1 MRPTIHRSARFTR
14 LALLCAGLA
23 ACAPLQA
30 PVGAEPGSLAV
41 WRDLAASQPA
51 DARPDTAYR
60 FADLGSA
67 HLRNGDYDAARVALE
82 RACLLDPLVAHSW
95 ELLGEALAALGQEAR
110 ARQMLRQAA
119 SLRQYDL
126 RADFAA
132 TGGQTGVAALGQA
145 MAALQPT
152 PKPGWA
158 QAQIHV
164 GADGM
169 MELRRIPASPPVVQ
183 SALPSALQ
191 SASQSAS
198 QSALQPLSLPSAVAR
213 LEISN
218 GNGVTGMARALARQ
232 IDAPS
237 LRVTR
242 LSNQPGFAVRHTRI
256 EYDAAHVDAAR
267 RLAQRVGSVHLQE
280 VDHPT
285 PANLRLVL
293 GRDLAHYGTALR
305 LDAGGTA
312 LVSLR

>member
-1 MRPTIHRSARFTR
+1 MRPTIHRSTRFTR

-23 ACAPLQA
+23 ACAPLQT
-30 PVGAEPGSLAV
+30 PGSHV
-41 WRDLAASQPA
+41 TSQDLNAALQA
-51 DARPDTAYR
+51 DAGPDAAQR
-60 FADLGSA
+60 FVNLGNAS
-67 HLRNGDYDAARVALE
+67 LRSGDYDAARVALE

-145 MAALQPT
+145 MAAWQPT
-152 PKPGWA
+152 PQPGWA

-169 MELRRIPASPPVVQ
+169 MELRRIPASAPVVQ

-191 SASQSAS
+191 PAS
-198 QSALQPLSLPSAVAR
+198 QSALQPLSLPPAMAR

-280 VDHPT
+280 VDRRA

-293 GRDLAHYGTALR
+293 GRDLAPRGAMLR
-305 LDAGGTA
+305 LDAKKAESLA
-312 LVSLR
+312 LR

>member
-1 MRPTIHRSARFTR
+1 MRLTIYRSARFTR

-23 ACAPLQA
+23 ACAPLQT
-30 PVGAEPGSLAV
+30 PGSHATSH
-41 WRDLAASQPA
+41 DLNAALQA
-51 DARPDTAYR
+51 DAGPDAAQR
-60 FADLGSA
+60 FVTLGSA
-67 HLRNGDYDAARVALE
+67 SLRSGDYDAARVALE

-95 ELLGEALAALGQEAR
+95 ELLGEALAALGQDAR

-152 PKPGWA
+152 PQPGWA

-164 GADGM
+164 GVDGM
-169 MELRRIPASPPVVQ
+169 MELRRIPASAPVVQ
-183 SALPSALQ
+183 PPVPSAV
-191 SASQSAS
+191 
-198 QSALQPLSLPSAVAR
+198 QPLSLPPAVAR

-280 VDHPT
+280 VDHPA

-293 GRDLAHYGTALR
+293 GRDLAPRGAMLR
-305 LDAGGTA
+305 LDAKKAESLA
-312 LVSLR
+312 LR

>member
-1 MRPTIHRSARFTR
+1 MRLTIHRSARFTR

-23 ACAPLQA
+23 ACAPLQT
-30 PVGAEPGSLAV
+30 PGSH
-41 WRDLAASQPA
+41 AASHDLNAALQA
-51 DARPDTAYR
+51 DAGPDAAHR
-60 FADLGSA
+60 FFTLGSA
-67 HLRNGDYDAARVALE
+67 SLRSGDYDAARVALE

-95 ELLGEALAALGQEAR
+95 ELLGEALAALGQDAR

-132 TGGQTGVAALGQA
+132 TGGQTGIAALGQA

-152 PKPGWA
+152 PQPGWA

-164 GADGM
+164 SADGM
-169 MELRRIPASPPVVQ
+169 MELRRLPASAPVVQ
-183 SALPSALQ
+183 SALPSV
-191 SASQSAS
+191 
-198 QSALQPLSLPSAVAR
+198 LQPLSLPPAVAR

-232 IDAPS
+232 IDAPG

-280 VDHPT
+280 VDRRA

-293 GRDLAHYGTALR
+293 GRDLAQRGAMLR
-305 LDAGGTA
+305 LDAKKAESLA
-312 LVSLR
+312 LR

>member
-1 MRPTIHRSARFTR
+1 MRPTIHHSARFTR

-23 ACAPLQA
+23 ACAPLQT
-30 PVGAEPGSLAV
+30 PGSHATSH
-41 WRDLAASQPA
+41 DLNAALQA
-51 DARPDTAYR
+51 DAGPDAAQR
-60 FADLGSA
+60 FVTLGSA
-67 HLRNGDYDAARVALE
+67 SLSSGDYDAARVALE

-95 ELLGEALAALGQEAR
+95 ELLGEALAALGQDAR

-152 PKPGWA
+152 PQPGWA

-164 GADGM
+164 GVDGM
-169 MELRRIPASPPVVQ
+169 MELRRIPASAP
-183 SALPSALQ
+183 AL
-191 SASQSAS
+191 
-198 QSALQPLSLPSAVAR
+198 QSALQPLSLPSAMAR

-232 IDAPS
+232 IDAPG

-256 EYDAAHVDAAR
+256 EYDSAHVDAAR

-280 VDHPT
+280 VERRA

-293 GRDLAHYGTALR
+293 GRDLAQRGAMLR
-305 LDAGGTA
+305 LDAKKAESLA
-312 LVSLR
+312 LR

>member
-1 MRPTIHRSARFTR
+1 MRLTIHRNTRFTR

-23 ACAPLQA
+23 ACAPLQV

-41 WRDLAASQPA
+41 WRDLAASPPA
-51 DARPDTAYR
+51 DAGPDTAYR

-67 HLRNGDYDAARVALE
+67 YLRSGDYDAARVALE

-95 ELLGEALAALGQEAR
+95 ELLGEALAALGQDAR

-119 SLRQYDL
+119 SLRQHDL
-126 RADFAA
+126 RADFAT
-132 TGGQTGVAALGQA
+132 TGGQTAVAALGQA
-145 MAALQPT
+145 MET
-152 PKPGWA
+152 PQPGWA

-164 GADGM
+164 GVDGM
-169 MELRRIPASPPVVQ
+169 MELRRIPASAPVV
-183 SALPSALQ
+183 
-191 SASQSAS
+191 
-198 QSALQPLSLPSAVAR
+198 QSALQPLSLPPAVTR

-218 GNGVTGMARALARQ
+218 GNGVTGMARALARR

-267 RLAQRVGSVHLQE
+267 RLAQRVGSVYLQE
-280 VDHPT
+280 VERRA

-293 GRDLAHYGTALR
+293 GRDLAHRGAMLHLNADGTESLALR
-305 LDAGGTA
+305 
-312 LVSLR
+312 

>member
-1 MRPTIHRSARFTR
+1 MRPTIHRSTRFTR

-23 ACAPLQA
+23 ACAPLQT
-30 PVGAEPGSLAV
+30 PGSHATSY
-41 WRDLAASQPA
+41 DLNAALQA
-51 DARPDTAYR
+51 DAGPDAAQR
-60 FADLGSA
+60 FVNLGNASL
-67 HLRNGDYDAARVALE
+67 HSGDYDAARVALE

-95 ELLGEALAALGQEAR
+95 ELLGEALAALGQDAR

-152 PKPGWA
+152 PQPGWA

-164 GADGM
+164 GVDGM

-191 SASQSAS
+191 
-198 QSALQPLSLPSAVAR
+198 PLSLPPAVAR

-218 GNGVTGMARALARQ
+218 GNGVTGMACALARQ
-232 IDAPS
+232 IDAPG

-280 VDHPT
+280 VDHRA

-293 GRDLAHYGTALR
+293 GRDLAPRGAMLR
-305 LDAGGTA
+305 LDAKKAESLA
-312 LVSLR
+312 LR

>member
-1 MRPTIHRSARFTR
+1 MRPTIHRSTRFTR

-23 ACAPLQA
+23 ACAPLQT
-30 PVGAEPGSLAV
+30 PGSHATSH
-41 WRDLAASQPA
+41 DLNAALQA
-51 DARPDTAYR
+51 DAGPDAAQR
-60 FADLGSA
+60 FVTLGSA
-67 HLRNGDYDAARVALE
+67 SLRSGDYDAARVALE

-152 PKPGWA
+152 PQPGWA

-191 SASQSAS
+191 SASQSAV
-198 QSALQPLSLPSAVAR
+198 QPLSLPPAMAR

-218 GNGVTGMARALARQ
+218 GNGVTGMARTLARQ

-280 VDHPT
+280 VDRRA

-293 GRDLAHYGTALR
+293 GRDLAPRGAMLR
-305 LDAGGTA
+305 LDAKKAESLA
-312 LVSLR
+312 LR

>member
-1 MRPTIHRSARFTR
+1 MRPTIHRSTRFTR

-23 ACAPLQA
+23 ACAPLQT
-30 PVGAEPGSLAV
+30 PGSHV
-41 WRDLAASQPA
+41 TSQDLNAALQA
-51 DARPDTAYR
+51 DAGPDAAQR
-60 FADLGSA
+60 FVNLGNAS
-67 HLRNGDYDAARVALE
+67 LRSGDYDAARVALE

-145 MAALQPT
+145 MAAWQPT
-152 PKPGWA
+152 PQPGWA

-169 MELRRIPASPPVVQ
+169 MELRRIPASAPVVQ

-191 SASQSAS
+191 PAS
-198 QSALQPLSLPSAVAR
+198 QSALQPLSLPPAMAR

-280 VDHPT
+280 VDHPA

-293 GRDLAHYGTALR
+293 GRDLAPRGAMLR
-305 LDAGGTA
+305 LDAKKAESLA
-312 LVSLR
+312 LR

>member
-1 MRPTIHRSARFTR
+1 MRLTIHRSTRFTR

-51 DARPDTAYR
+51 DAGPDTAYR
-60 FADLGSA
+60 FTDLGSA
-67 HLRNGDYDAARVALE
+67 YLRSGDYDAARVALE

-95 ELLGEALAALGQEAR
+95 ELLGEALAALGQDAR

-132 TGGQTGVAALGQA
+132 TGGQTDVAALGQA
-145 MAALQPT
+145 MET
-152 PKPGWA
+152 PQPGWA

-164 GADGM
+164 GVDGM
-169 MELRRIPASPPVVQ
+169 MELRRIPASAPVV
-183 SALPSALQ
+183 P
-191 SASQSAS
+191 SAS
-198 QSALQPLSLPSAVAR
+198 QSALQPLSLPPAVAR

-218 GNGVTGMARALARQ
+218 GNGVTGMARALARR
-232 IDAPS
+232 IDAPG

-280 VDHPT
+280 VDHPA

-293 GRDLAHYGTALR
+293 GRDLAHRGAMLHLNADGAESLALR
-305 LDAGGTA
+305 
-312 LVSLR
+312 

>member
-23 ACAPLQA
+23 ACAPLQT
-30 PVGAEPGSLAV
+30 PGSHATSH
-41 WRDLAASQPA
+41 DLNAALQA
-51 DARPDTAYR
+51 DAGPDAAQR
-60 FADLGSA
+60 FVTLGSA
-67 HLRNGDYDAARVALE
+67 SLRSGDYDAARVALE

-95 ELLGEALAALGQEAR
+95 ELLGEALAALGQDAR
-110 ARQMLRQAA
+110 AQQMLRQAA

-152 PKPGWA
+152 PQPGWA

-169 MELRRIPASPPVVQ
+169 MELRRIPASAPVVQPSLQ

-191 SASQSAS
+191 
-198 QSALQPLSLPSAVAR
+198 PLSLPPAVAR

-232 IDAPS
+232 IDAPG

-242 LSNQPGFAVRHTRI
+242 LSNQPGFTVRHTRI

-280 VDHPT
+280 VNHRA

-293 GRDLAHYGTALR
+293 GRDLAQRGAMLR
-305 LDAGGTA
+305 LDAKKAESLA
-312 LVSLR
+312 LR

>member
-14 LALLCAGLA
+14 LALLCAGLV
-23 ACAPLQA
+23 ACAPLQT
-30 PVGAEPGSLAV
+30 PGSHATSH
-41 WRDLAASQPA
+41 DLNAALQA
-51 DARPDTAYR
+51 DAGPDAAQRFVNLGNAY
-60 FADLGSA
+60 
-67 HLRNGDYDAARVALE
+67 LRSSDYDAARVALE

-95 ELLGEALAALGQEAR
+95 ELLGEALAALGQDAR

-152 PKPGWA
+152 PQPDWA

-183 SALPSALQ
+183 SALPSAV
-191 SASQSAS
+191 
-198 QSALQPLSLPSAVAR
+198 QPPLLRPAVAR

-232 IDAPS
+232 IDAPG

-280 VDHPT
+280 VDHRA

-293 GRDLAHYGTALR
+293 GRDLAQRGALLR
-305 LDAGGTA
+305 LDAKKAESLA
-312 LVSLR
+312 LR

>member
-1 MRPTIHRSARFTR
+1 MRLTIHRSTRFTR

-41 WRDLAASQPA
+41 WRDLAASPPA
-51 DARPDTAYR
+51 DAGPDTAYR

-67 HLRNGDYDAARVALE
+67 YLRNGDYDAARVALE

-95 ELLGEALAALGQEAR
+95 ELLGEALAALGQDAR

-119 SLRQYDL
+119 SLRQHDL

-132 TGGQTGVAALGQA
+132 TGGQTAVAALGQA
-145 MAALQPT
+145 MET
-152 PKPGWA
+152 PQPGWA

-164 GADGM
+164 GVDGM
-169 MELRRIPASPPVVQ
+169 MELRRIPASAPVVQ
-183 SALPSALQ
+183 SAL
-191 SASQSAS
+191 
-198 QSALQPLSLPSAVAR
+198 QSALQPLSLPPAVAR

-218 GNGVTGMARALARQ
+218 GNGVTGMARALARR
-232 IDAPS
+232 IDAPG

-280 VDHPT
+280 VDHPA

-293 GRDLAHYGTALR
+293 GRDLAHRGAMLHLNADGAESLALR
-305 LDAGGTA
+305 
-312 LVSLR
+312 

>member
-1 MRPTIHRSARFTR
+1 MRLTIHRSTRFTR

-41 WRDLAASQPA
+41 WRDLAASPPA
-51 DARPDTAYR
+51 DAGPDTAYR

-95 ELLGEALAALGQEAR
+95 DLLGEALAALGQDAR

-119 SLRQYDL
+119 SLRQHDL

-145 MAALQPT
+145 MTALQPT
-152 PKPGWA
+152 PQPGWA

-164 GADGM
+164 GVDGM
-169 MELRRIPASPPVVQ
+169 MELRRIPASAPVV
-183 SALPSALQ
+183 P
-191 SASQSAS
+191 SAS
-198 QSALQPLSLPSAVAR
+198 QSALQPHSLPPAVAR

-218 GNGVTGMARALARQ
+218 GNGVTGMARALARR
-232 IDAPS
+232 IDAPG

-242 LSNQPGFAVRHTRI
+242 LSNQPGFAVRRTRI

-280 VDHPT
+280 VDHPA

-293 GRDLAHYGTALR
+293 GRDLAHRGAMLHLNADGAESLALR
-305 LDAGGTA
+305 
-312 LVSLR
+312 

>member
-1 MRPTIHRSARFTR
+1 MRLTIHRSARFTR

-30 PVGAEPGSLAV
+30 PTGAEPGALAV
-41 WRDLAASQPA
+41 RRDLSALLQA
-51 DARPDTAYR
+51 DAGPDTAPDTAQR
-60 FADLGSA
+60 FVALGSA
-67 HLRNGDYDAARVALE
+67 YLRSGDYDAARMALE

-95 ELLGEALAALGQEAR
+95 ELLGEALAALGQDAR

-145 MAALQPT
+145 MET
-152 PKPGWA
+152 PQPGWA

-164 GADGM
+164 GVDGM
-169 MELRRIPASPPVVQ
+169 MELRRIPASAPAV
-183 SALPSALQ
+183 
-191 SASQSAS
+191 
-198 QSALQPLSLPSAVAR
+198 QPLSPPPAVAR

-232 IDAPS
+232 IDAPG

-267 RLAQRVGSVHLQE
+267 RLAQRVGSVQLQE
-280 VDHPT
+280 VGHRAPS
-285 PANLRLVL
+285 NLRLVL
-293 GRDLAHYGTALR
+293 GRDLAQRGAMLR
-305 LDAGGTA
+305 LDAKKAESLA
-312 LVSLR
+312 LR

>member
-1 MRPTIHRSARFTR
+1 MRLTIHRNTRFTR

-30 PVGAEPGSLAV
+30 PVGVEPGSLAV
-41 WRDLAASQPA
+41 WRDLAASPPA
-51 DARPDTAYR
+51 DAGPDTAYR

-67 HLRNGDYDAARVALE
+67 YLRNGDYDAARVALE

-95 ELLGEALAALGQEAR
+95 ELLGEALAALGQDAR

-119 SLRQYDL
+119 SLRQHDL

-132 TGGQTGVAALGQA
+132 TGGQTAVAALGQA
-145 MAALQPT
+145 MET
-152 PKPGWA
+152 PQPGWA

-164 GADGM
+164 GVDGM
-169 MELRRIPASPPVVQ
+169 MELRRIPASAPAV
-183 SALPSALQ
+183 
-191 SASQSAS
+191 
-198 QSALQPLSLPSAVAR
+198 QSALQPLSLPPAVTR

-218 GNGVTGMARALARQ
+218 GNGVTGMARALARR

-267 RLAQRVGSVHLQE
+267 RLAQRVGSVYLQE
-280 VDHPT
+280 VERRA

-293 GRDLAHYGTALR
+293 GRDLAHRGAMLHLNADGTESLALR
-305 LDAGGTA
+305 
-312 LVSLR
+312 

>member
-1 MRPTIHRSARFTR
+1 MRLTIHRSTRFTR

-51 DARPDTAYR
+51 DAGPDTAYR
-60 FADLGSA
+60 FTDLGSA
-67 HLRNGDYDAARVALE
+67 YLRSGDYDAARVALE

-95 ELLGEALAALGQEAR
+95 ELLGEALAALGQDAR

-119 SLRQYDL
+119 SLRQHDL

-145 MAALQPT
+145 MET
-152 PKPGWA
+152 PQPGWA

-164 GADGM
+164 GVDGM
-169 MELRRIPASPPVVQ
+169 MELRRIPASAPVV
-183 SALPSALQ
+183 P
-191 SASQSAS
+191 SAS
-198 QSALQPLSLPSAVAR
+198 QSALQPLSLPPAVAR

-218 GNGVTGMARALARQ
+218 GNGVTGMARALARR
-232 IDAPS
+232 IDAPG

-280 VDHPT
+280 VDHPA

-293 GRDLAHYGTALR
+293 GRDLAHRGAMLHLNADGAESLALR
-305 LDAGGTA
+305 
-312 LVSLR
+312 

>member
-1 MRPTIHRSARFTR
+1 MRLTTCRSTRFTR

-30 PVGAEPGSLAV
+30 PVGTEPGSIAA
-41 WRDLAASQPA
+41 WSDLAAPLHA
-51 DARPDTAYR
+51 DAEADTGPDTAQR
-60 FADLGSA
+60 FVDLGTA
-67 HLRNGDYDAARVALE
+67 HLRSGDYDAARAALE

-95 ELLGEALAALGQEAR
+95 ELLGEALAALGQDAR

-119 SLRQYDL
+119 SLRQHDL

-145 MAALQPT
+145 MET
-152 PKPGWA
+152 PQPGWA

-164 GADGM
+164 GVDGM
-169 MELRRIPASPPVVQ
+169 MELRRIPASAPVMQPAVQ
-183 SALPSALQ
+183 PAV
-191 SASQSAS
+191 
-198 QSALQPLSLPSAVAR
+198 QPLSLPPAVAR

-218 GNGVTGMARALARQ
+218 GNGVTGMARALARR
-232 IDAPS
+232 IDAPG

-280 VDHPT
+280 VGHRAPS
-285 PANLRLVL
+285 NLRLVL
-293 GRDLAHYGTALR
+293 GRDLAQRGAMLR
-305 LDAGGTA
+305 LDAKKAESLA
-312 LVSLR
+312 LR

>member
-1 MRPTIHRSARFTR
+1 MRLTIHRSARFTR

-30 PVGAEPGSLAV
+30 PTGAEPGALAV
-41 WRDLAASQPA
+41 RRDLGALLQA
-51 DARPDTAYR
+51 DAGPDTAPDTAQR
-60 FADLGSA
+60 FVALGSA
-67 HLRNGDYDAARVALE
+67 YLRSGDYDAARMALE

-95 ELLGEALAALGQEAR
+95 ELLGEALAALGQDAR

-132 TGGQTGVAALGQA
+132 TGGQTDVAALGQA
-145 MAALQPT
+145 MET
-152 PKPGWA
+152 PQPGWA

-164 GADGM
+164 GVDGM
-169 MELRRIPASPPVVQ
+169 MELRRIPASRPVLPPV
-183 SALPSALQ
+183 
-191 SASQSAS
+191 
-198 QSALQPLSLPSAVAR
+198 LQPAVAH

-232 IDAPS
+232 IDAPG

-280 VDHPT
+280 VGHR
-285 PANLRLVL
+285 ALSNLRLVL
-293 GRDLAHYGTALR
+293 GRDLAQRGAMLR
-305 LDAGGTA
+305 LDAKKAESLA
-312 LVSLR
+312 LR

>member
-1 MRPTIHRSARFTR
+1 MRLTIHRSTRFTR
-14 LALLCAGLA
+14 LALLCAGLV

-41 WRDLAASQPA
+41 WRDLAASPPA
-51 DARPDTAYR
+51 DAGPDTAYR

-95 ELLGEALAALGQEAR
+95 ELLGEALAALGQDAR

-119 SLRQYDL
+119 SLRQHDL

-145 MAALQPT
+145 MET
-152 PKPGWA
+152 PQPGWA

-164 GADGM
+164 GVDGM
-169 MELRRIPASPPVVQ
+169 MELRRIPASPPVM
-183 SALPSALQ
+183 
-191 SASQSAS
+191 
-198 QSALQPLSLPSAVAR
+198 QSALQPLSLPLAVAR

-218 GNGVTGMARALARQ
+218 GNGVTGMARALARR
-232 IDAPS
+232 IDAPG

-280 VDHPT
+280 VDHPA

-293 GRDLAHYGTALR
+293 GRDLAQRGAMLHLNADGAESLALR
-305 LDAGGTA
+305 
-312 LVSLR
+312 

>member
-23 ACAPLQA
+23 ACAPLQT
-30 PVGAEPGSLAV
+30 PGSHATSP
-41 WRDLAASQPA
+41 DLNAALQV
-51 DARPDTAYR
+51 DAGPDAAQRFVNLGNAY
-60 FADLGSA
+60 
-67 HLRNGDYDAARVALE
+67 LRSGDYDAARVALE

-95 ELLGEALAALGQEAR
+95 ELLGQALAALGQDAR

-152 PKPGWA
+152 PQPGWA

-169 MELRRIPASPPVVQ
+169 MELRRVPASPPVLQ
-183 SALPSALQ
+183 SALQ
-191 SASQSAS
+191 SASQ
-198 QSALQPLSLPSAVAR
+198 PLSLPPAVAR

-232 IDAPS
+232 IDAPG

-293 GRDLAHYGTALR
+293 GRDLAHRGAMLHLNADGAESLALR
-305 LDAGGTA
+305 
-312 LVSLR
+312 

>member
-1 MRPTIHRSARFTR
+1 MHPTIHRSVRFTR

-23 ACAPLQA
+23 ACAPLQT
-30 PVGAEPGSLAV
+30 PVGAEPGVLAV
-41 WRDLAASQPA
+41 RRDLAAPLQT
-51 DARPDTAYR
+51 DAGPDTAHR
-60 FADLGSA
+60 FVTLGSA
-67 HLRNGDYDAARVALE
+67 SLRSGDYDAARVALE

-95 ELLGEALAALGQEAR
+95 ELLGEALAALGQDAR

-145 MAALQPT
+145 IAALQPT
-152 PKPGWA
+152 PQPGWA

-164 GADGM
+164 GVDGM
-169 MELRRIPASPPVVQ
+169 MELRRIPASAPVVQ
-183 SALPSALQ
+183 PALP
-191 SASQSAS
+191 
-198 QSALQPLSLPSAVAR
+198 SALQPLSLPPAVAR

-280 VDHPT
+280 VGHRA

-293 GRDLAHYGTALR
+293 GRDLAQRGAMLR
-305 LDAGGTA
+305 LDAKKAESLA
-312 LVSLR
+312 LR

>member
-23 ACAPLQA
+23 ACAPLQT
-30 PVGAEPGSLAV
+30 PGSHATSH
-41 WRDLAASQPA
+41 DLNAALQA
-51 DARPDTAYR
+51 DAGPDAAQRFVNLGNAY
-60 FADLGSA
+60 
-67 HLRNGDYDAARVALE
+67 LRSGDYDAARVALE

-95 ELLGEALAALGQEAR
+95 ELLGEALAALGQDAR

-145 MAALQPT
+145 MET
-152 PKPGWA
+152 PQPGWA

-164 GADGM
+164 RADGM
-169 MELRRIPASPPVVQ
+169 MELRRVPASPPV
-183 SALPSALQ
+183 LPPV
-191 SASQSAS
+191 
-198 QSALQPLSLPSAVAR
+198 LQPAVAR

-280 VDHPT
+280 VGHRAPS
-285 PANLRLVL
+285 NLRLVL
-293 GRDLAHYGTALR
+293 GRDLAQRGAMLR
-305 LDAGGTA
+305 LDAKKAESLA
-312 LVSLR
+312 LR

>member
-1 MRPTIHRSARFTR
+1 MYLTIHRSARFTR

-30 PVGAEPGSLAV
+30 PTGAEPGALAV
-41 WRDLAASQPA
+41 RRDLGALLQA
-51 DARPDTAYR
+51 DAGPDTAPDTAQR
-60 FADLGSA
+60 FVALGSA
-67 HLRNGDYDAARVALE
+67 YLRSGDYDAARMALE

-95 ELLGEALAALGQEAR
+95 ELLGEALAALGQDAR

-145 MAALQPT
+145 MET
-152 PKPGWA
+152 PQPGWA

-164 GADGM
+164 GVDGM
-169 MELRRIPASPPVVQ
+169 MELRRIPASAPAV
-183 SALPSALQ
+183 
-191 SASQSAS
+191 
-198 QSALQPLSLPSAVAR
+198 QPLSPPPAVAR

-232 IDAPS
+232 IDAPG

-267 RLAQRVGSVHLQE
+267 RLAQRVGSVQLQE
-280 VDHPT
+280 VGHRAPS
-285 PANLRLVL
+285 NLRLVL
-293 GRDLAHYGTALR
+293 GRDLAQRGAMLR
-305 LDAGGTA
+305 LDAKKAESLA
-312 LVSLR
+312 LR

>member
-1 MRPTIHRSARFTR
+1 MRPTIHHSTRFTR

-23 ACAPLQA
+23 ACAPLQVPA
-30 PVGAEPGSLAV
+30 SPEPGALAV
-41 WRDLAASQPA
+41 RRDLAAPLQA
-51 DARPDTAYR
+51 DAGPDTAPDTAYR
-60 FADLGSA
+60 FVTLGSA
-67 HLRNGDYDAARVALE
+67 SLRSGDYDAARVALE

-95 ELLGEALAALGQEAR
+95 ELLGEALAALGQDAR

-152 PKPGWA
+152 PQPGWA

-169 MELRRIPASPPVVQ
+169 MELRRVPASAP
-183 SALPSALQ
+183 AL
-191 SASQSAS
+191 

-267 RLAQRVGSVHLQE
+267 RLAQRVGRVHLQE
-280 VDHPT
+280 VDRPA

-293 GRDLAHYGTALR
+293 GRDLAQRGAMLR
-305 LDAGGTA
+305 LDAKKAESLA
-312 LVSLR
+312 LR

>member
-1 MRPTIHRSARFTR
+1 MRLTIHRSARFTR

-23 ACAPLQA
+23 ACAPLQV
-30 PVGAEPGSLAV
+30 PVGGEPGALTI
-41 WRDLAASQPA
+41 WRDLNAVPA
-51 DARPDTAYR
+51 DAGPDAAR
-60 FADLGSA
+60 KFVNLGSA
-67 HLRNGDYDAARVALE
+67 YLRNGDYDAARAALE
-82 RACLLDPLVAHSW
+82 RACLLDPLVADSW
-95 ELLGEALAALGQEAR
+95 ELLGDALAALGQDAR

-145 MAALQPT
+145 METLQ
-152 PKPGWA
+152 PGWA

-164 GADGM
+164 GVDGM
-169 MELRRIPASPPVVQ
+169 MELRRIPASAPVV
-183 SALPSALQ
+183 
-191 SASQSAS
+191 
-198 QSALQPLSLPSAVAR
+198 QSALQPLSLPTAVAR

-218 GNGVTGMARALARQ
+218 GNGVTGMARALARR
-232 IDAPS
+232 IDAPG

-267 RLAQRVGSVHLQE
+267 RLAQRVGSVQLQE
-280 VDHPT
+280 VERSA

-293 GRDLAHYGTALR
+293 GRDLAQR
-305 LDAGGTA
+305 LDAGGMVLLA
-312 LVSLR
+312 LR

>member
-23 ACAPLQA
+23 ACAPLQVPA
-30 PVGAEPGSLAV
+30 SAEPGALAV
-41 WRDLAASQPA
+41 WRDLAAPLQA
-51 DARPDTAYR
+51 DAGPDTAPDTAHR
-60 FADLGSA
+60 FVTLGSA
-67 HLRNGDYDAARVALE
+67 SLRSGDYDAARVALE

-95 ELLGEALAALGQEAR
+95 ELLGDALAALGQDAR

-145 MAALQPT
+145 MET
-152 PKPGWA
+152 PQPGWA
-158 QAQIHV
+158 RAQIHV
-164 GADGM
+164 GVDGM
-169 MELRRIPASPPVVQ
+169 MELRRIPASAPVVQ
-183 SALPSALQ
+183 
-191 SASQSAS
+191 
-198 QSALQPLSLPSAVAR
+198 PLSNPSAVAR

-232 IDAPS
+232 IDAPG

-256 EYDAAHVDAAR
+256 EYDAAHVDAAM
-267 RLAQRVGSVHLQE
+267 RLAQRMGSVHLQE
-280 VDHPT
+280 VGQRA

-293 GRDLAHYGTALR
+293 GRDLAQRG
-305 LDAGGTA
+305 AGGTVLLA
-312 LVSLR
+312 LR

>member
-1 MRPTIHRSARFTR
+1 MRPTTCRSTRFTR
-14 LALLCAGLA
+14 LALLCAALA

-30 PVGAEPGSLAV
+30 PVGTAPGSLAV
-41 WRDLAASQPA
+41 WRDPGASPPA
-51 DARPDTAYR
+51 DAMPETAYR
-60 FADLGSA
+60 FVTLGSA
-67 HLRNGDYDAARVALE
+67 SLRNGDYDAARAALE

-95 ELLGEALAALGQEAR
+95 ELLGEALAALGQDAR

-119 SLRQYDL
+119 SLRQHDL

-132 TGGQTGVAALGQA
+132 TGGRTGVAALGQA
-145 MAALQPT
+145 MEAPQ
-152 PKPGWA
+152 PGWA

-169 MELRRIPASPPVVQ
+169 MELRRIPASAPAV
-183 SALPSALQ
+183 
-191 SASQSAS
+191 
-198 QSALQPLSLPSAVAR
+198 QSALQPLSRPPAVAR

-218 GNGVTGMARALARQ
+218 GNGVTGMARALARR
-232 IDAPS
+232 IDAPG

-280 VDHPT
+280 VDYRPS
-285 PANLRLVL
+285 ANLRLVL
-293 GRDLAHYGTALR
+293 GRDLAQRGAALPLSAGETAL
-305 LDAGGTA
+305 LA
-312 LVSLR
+312 LR